1 MRRLRTSMLLT
12 CLCSALAFSA
22 AQGEVVFSAV
32 LSGANEVP
40 PNASPGVGTAVLTLN
55 DAQTEVSFHI
65 EFSGLLGTE
74 TAAHFHNAPPGTNGS
89 VVFGLPLGSPK
100 DGVWA
105 VGPAEVAMLM
115 AEEVYVN
122 VHTTSFPGGEIRGNL
137 AIESTATASS
147 TLSAI
152 RALY

>member
-1 MRRLRTSMLLT
+1 MRTLRQSLLLA
-12 CLCSALAFSA
+12 CLCSALALSA
-22 AQGEVVFSAV
+22 AQAEIVLSAG

-55 DAQTEVSFHI
+55 DLQTEVSFHI

-89 VVFGLPLGSPK
+89 VIFALPAGSPK
-100 DGVWA
+100 DGVWT
-105 VGPAEVAMLM
+105 VGPAEVAMLL

-122 VHTTSFPGGEIRGNL
+122 VHTDQFPGGEIRGNL
-137 AIESTATASS
+137 AVESTAAETS